1 MLAGAHETDDFLLP
15 QTSGRRGECRCV
27 GQDSNLGTP
36 SGGDLESLAFDQ
48 AWLPTRGPRRGR
60 ATLNLSR
67 AARPPREREGFSAES
82 SSASREPSMVQYFTK
97 SFFDEVASRL
107 NADAEWAKKAS
118 AITAK
123 IVLTCFDRNASF
135 LLDIQG
141 GKVAANQ
148 VSADAPAD
156 FKFEGPYDVWTQLG
170 KGEKDFQSLLLGGKI
185 RFRGSLPKIMAL
197 TSQLNRITQVAQQV
211 PKEF

>member
-1 MLAGAHETDDFLLP
+1 MRRM
-15 QTSGRRGECRCV
+15 TSYSSDIWRVGGSGCV

-36 SGGDLESLAFDQ
+36 SGRDLESLAFDQ
-48 AWLPTRGPRRGR
+48 AWLPTRGP
-60 ATLNLSR
+60 A
-67 AARPPREREGFSAES
+67 EG
-82 SSASREPSMVQYFTK
+82 
-97 SFFDEVASRL
+97 
-107 NADAEWAKKAS
+107 
-118 AITAK
+118 
-123 IVLTCFDRNASF
+123 
-135 LLDIQG
+135 
-141 GKVAANQ
+141 ANQ

>member
-1 MLAGAHETDDFLLP
+1 MA
-15 QTSGRRGECRCV
+15 
-27 GQDSNLGTP
+27 
-36 SGGDLESLAFDQ
+36 
-48 AWLPTRGPRRGR
+48 
-60 ATLNLSR
+60 
-67 AARPPREREGFSAES
+67 
-82 SSASREPSMVQYFTK
+82 QYFTK

-107 NADAEWAKKAS
+107 NADAEWAKKSS
-118 AITAK
+118 ATTAK
-123 IVLTCFDRNASF
+123 IVLTCFDRNVSF

-156 FKFEGPYDVWTQLG
+156 FKFECTYDVWTQLG
-170 KGEKDFQSLLLGGKI
+170 KGEKDFQSLVLGGKI